1 MSSIDLRAWQL
12 RFEAFLESCLEGADP
27 AHELAHVHRVVAA
40 AERLAEGEGA
50 NLDVVVPAAWLH
62 DCVTFPKDSERRS
75 TASTAA
81 AALAGS
87 FLAGAGYPRELIPAV
102 RHAVEAHSFSAAIA
116 PETLEAKVVQ
126 DADRLDALGA
136 IGIARCL
143 MVGGS
148 LRLALYDPSEPFPE
162 GREPD
167 DTTYV
172 VDHFYVKLLEL
183 PRTMQTAAGR
193 AEARRRARYM
203 EGYLHRLGAEIGL
216 ARLPADARTDADPG

>member
-1 MSSIDLRAWQL
+1 MTSVASSIDLTTWRP
-12 RFEAFLESCLEGADP
+12 RFEAFLEGCLEDADP

-40 AERLAEGEGA
+40 AEQLAEGEGA

-62 DCVTFPKDSERRS
+62 DCVTVPKDSERRS
-75 TASTAA
+75 AASAEA
-81 AALAGS
+81 AALAGA
-87 FLAGAGYPRELIPAV
+87 FLADSGYPRELIPAIG
-102 RHAVEAHSFSAAIA
+102 HAVEAHSFSAAIA

-148 LRLALYDPSEPFPE
+148 LGLALYDPAEPFPE

-172 VDHFYVKLLEL
+172 VDHFFVKLLKL
-183 PRTMQTAAGR
+183 PHTMQTAAGR

-203 EGYLHRLGAEIGL
+203 EDYLRRLGAEI
-216 ARLPADARTDADPG
+216 RPDPGGLSM